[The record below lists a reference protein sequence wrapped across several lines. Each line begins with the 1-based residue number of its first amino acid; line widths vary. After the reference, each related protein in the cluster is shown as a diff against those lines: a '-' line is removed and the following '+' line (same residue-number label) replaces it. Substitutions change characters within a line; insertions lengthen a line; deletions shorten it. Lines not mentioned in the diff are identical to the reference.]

1 MTVRRSLASAVLALL
16 LLPAA
21 ASGQSVN
28 GAITGIIKDGTGGVI
43 ADVAVTLR
51 NVATDQTIAT
61 TVTNASGEYAFRNLA
76 PGQYQ
81 SRRSRAA
88 SSR

>member
-1 MTVRRSLASAVLALL
+1 MTVRRSLVSAVFGLL

-28 GAITGIIKDGTGGVI
+28 GAITGVVKDSSGGVV
-43 ADVAVTLR
+43 ADVALTLR
-51 NVATDQTIAT
+51 NIATDQTIAT
-61 TVTNASGEYAFRNLA
+61 AVSGASGEYAFRNLA
-76 PGQYQ
+76 PANMR
-81 SRRSRAA
+81 SRPSRAA